1 MRVGK
6 GTIGRNPNSIAMKTE
21 HSEEEGEN
29 SGQERHER
37 TVVKMVCG
45 CCGKAIAK
53 AQGIKRLIFERG
65 KLWDSVLL
73 SRLLSVRS
81 NGNDCVLKV
90 LGPNRSND
98 PIEIN
103 VRITMKEI
111 AKYEPLG
118 IVRVNRCELVNL
130 RFVEQYKKGS
140 HLMLE
145 YLPNYPFEITDTYI
159 DSVDASMKPWLN
171 L

>member
-6 GTIGRNPNSIAMKTE
+6 GTKGRNPKSIAMKTE

-29 SGQERHER
+29 NGQERHER
-37 TVVKMVCG
+37 TIVLMVCA

-65 KLWDSVLL
+65 KLMDSVPLR
-73 SRLLSVRS
+73 RLLSVS
-81 NGNDCVLKV
+81 SDGNYCKLKV
-90 LGPNRSND
+90 LCPKRGNEI
-98 PIEIN
+98 IEIRA
-103 VRITMKEI
+103 RITMKEI
-111 AKYEPLG
+111 AKLEPLG
-118 IVRVNRCELVNL
+118 IVQVNRCELVNL
-130 RFVEQYKKGS
+130 RFVQQYMKGS

-145 YLPNYPFEITDTYI
+145 YLPKYPFEITDTYAE
-159 DSVDASMKPWLN
+159 SVDARMKPWRN

>member
-1 MRVGK
+1 MQAGK
-6 GTIGRNPNSIAMKTE
+6 DTPGRNLNRIAMKAEHTE
-21 HSEEEGEN
+21 DKGAD

-37 TVVKMVCG
+37 TVVKMVCA

-53 AQGIKRLIFERG
+53 AQGIKRLVFERG
-65 KLWDSVLL
+65 KTMDSVLL

-118 IVRVNRCELVNL
+118 IVRVNRCEIVNM

-140 HLMLE
+140 HLLLE
-145 YLPNYPFEITDTYI
+145 YLPKYPFEITETYAE
-159 DSVDASMKPWLN
+159 SVDARMQPWRN